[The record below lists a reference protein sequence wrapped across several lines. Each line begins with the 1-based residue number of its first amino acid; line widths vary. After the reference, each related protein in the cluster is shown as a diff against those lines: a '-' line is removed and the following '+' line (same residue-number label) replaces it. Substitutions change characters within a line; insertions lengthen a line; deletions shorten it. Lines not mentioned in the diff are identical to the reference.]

1 MTKKELEQY
10 CKLKREIAIINKRLD
25 SLRDRDVPVVAG
37 KVMASGKE
45 FPYLPGRV
53 SVQMCDPKVN
63 EAISRTI
70 DILSERL
77 VRCNVLMFEI
87 EEFING
93 IRDSELRQIFTLR
106 YIEGMKLK
114 DIAAEVDEDLS
125 GVGKKITAYLQ
136 LSNNSKKSVL

>member
-10 CKLKREIAIINKRLD
+10 CKLKREIVTINKRLD
-25 SLRDRDVPVVAG
+25 SLRDKDVPEVAG

-53 SVQMCDPKVN
+53 SVQIHDPKAKA
-63 EAISRTI
+63 AINKTI

-87 EEFING
+87 EEFIDG
-93 IRDSELRQIFTLR
+93 IEDSELRNIFTLR

-114 DIAAEVDEDLS
+114 DIAEQVNLDPS
-125 GVGKKITAYLQ
+125 GVSVKITRFLKCQ
-136 LSNNSKKSVL
+136 TNQKKS